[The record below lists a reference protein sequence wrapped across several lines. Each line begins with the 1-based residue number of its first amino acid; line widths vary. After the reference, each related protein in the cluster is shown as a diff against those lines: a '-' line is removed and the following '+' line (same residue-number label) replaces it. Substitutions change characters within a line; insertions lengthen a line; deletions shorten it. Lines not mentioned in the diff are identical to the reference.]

1 MIISISCWVVGQ
13 MIFRINDFLINCRI
27 IDRNWFNCRINL
39 MIGIKG
45 MVVLINIEVFVVDK
59 IKDMISS
66 VIY

>member
-1 MIISISCWVVGQ
+1 
-13 MIFRINDFLINCRI
+13 
-27 IDRNWFNCRINL
+27 

-59 IKDMISS
+59 IEDMISS